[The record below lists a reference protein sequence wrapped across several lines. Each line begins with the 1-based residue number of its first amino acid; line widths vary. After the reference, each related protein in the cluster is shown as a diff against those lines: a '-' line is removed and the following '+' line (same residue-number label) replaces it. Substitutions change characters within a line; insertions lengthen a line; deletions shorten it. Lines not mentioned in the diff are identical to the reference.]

1 MSAENRGVL
10 LASYRMRADSLAP
23 LLDLPS
29 LPDAMLLEESLRDQ
43 TSEPPAAQV
52 LWIGEAKLF
61 ERDYLAAVA
70 EAIVQTQS
78 DNIALILDVEEL
90 SDNSTTADATNLILT
105 GRDA

>member
-1 MSAENRGVL
+1 
-10 LASYRMRADSLAP
+10 MRADSLAP
-23 LLDLPS
+23 LLDLQS

-61 ERDYLAAVA
+61 ERDYLAVA

-78 DNIALILDVEEL
+78 DNIALFLDVEEL